1 MNRQDLRKEWQDE
14 LPSKPFAEN
23 DEYIPSD
30 IPMNG
35 SAKLHDEVEAV
46 RAGYSSKECLK
57 QIVCK
62 SGLPKRVDG
71 SIDIF
76 VCISK
81 DKIQQTD

>member
-1 MNRQDLRKEWQDE
+1 MNV
-14 LPSKPFAEN
+14 
-23 DEYIPSD
+23 
-30 IPMNG
+30 

-46 RAGYSSKECLK
+46 RAVYSSRECLK
-57 QIVCK
+57 QIVRK

-81 DKIQQTD
+81 DEIQ